1 MAGITAKDAQVHYMK
16 PPEYPLREVFAPVI
30 LSRLHSA
37 SNPTRSLLYRLDV
50 IEACG
55 PYPFDPHKALN
66 LRYLRAKKAAWHAY
80 LYTAFACGLFEG
92 ERGKELR
99 GRLTSANDD
108 DFRSAMAECMAC
120 WFLAGKLKLPVSP
133 SSPGRDG
140 RELDL
145 GVELPD
151 GSAGVEVKA
160 PYRPLPEEQVHWGDD
175 SDLLKQCMDTANKQF
190 TDECPNIL
198 FLVPYLRNRSLL
210 EWRFPL
216 IKAFYGQEKLTFTVD
231 TRTGSA
237 VGPVENRFFPD
248 GKFLSRERPRGRLL
262 KPDGSPA
269 FTRISA
275 VMCVQEQWVE
285 RYPFPDPRVLLDE
298 ERGGETWPAW
308 DRARQQQLSPDNRVW
323 IEHDCLVMH
332 NPYAPHRLSPD
343 LWRDCVQ
350 FVESDGAMRWNDGR
364 DLYGH
369 EVDGAD
375 TGGDW

>member
-1 MAGITAKDAQVHYMK
+1 MAGITAKDAQVHYRK
-16 PPEYPLREVFAPVI
+16 PPEYPLREVFAPEI
-30 LSRLHSA
+30 LTRLHSA

-55 PYPFDPHKALN
+55 PYPSDPHRAYE
-66 LRYLRAKKAAWHAY
+66 LRYLRARKAAWHAY
-80 LYTAFACGLFEG
+80 LYTAFVCALFEG
-92 ERGKELR
+92 GRGADLH
-99 GRLTSANDD
+99 GRLTSPNDD
-108 DFRSAMAECMAC
+108 DFRSAMSECMAC
-120 WFLAGKLKLPVSP
+120 WYLAGKLKLRISP
-133 SSPGRDG
+133 SAPGRDG

-216 IKAFYGQEKLTFTVD
+216 IKAFYGQEKMTFAVD

-237 VGPVENRFFPD
+237 VGPVENKFFPD
-248 GKFLSRERPRGRLL
+248 GKFLSRERPGGGLL
-262 KPDGSPA
+262 KPDGAPA

-275 VMCVQEQWVE
+275 VVCVQERFVRVPSPRREWHEGLGQYVSPVE
-285 RYPFPDPRVLLDE
+285 SVYVD
-298 ERGGETWPAW
+298 
-308 DRARQQQLSPDNRVW
+308 
-323 IEHDCLVMH
+323 HDCLVMH
-332 NPYAPHRLSPD
+332 NPHAQHRISPD

-350 FVESDGAMRWNDGR
+350 FMEADGAMRWSDGR
-364 DLYGH
+364 DMYGH
-369 EVDGAD
+369 EVDDAD